1 MKNIF
6 LVGMPS
12 SGKTTLGKA
21 LARQL
26 SYRFLDTDRL
36 IVKQTGLAIK
46 DIFAQKGEDYFRA
59 LEAETLR
66 GIGPNHKLVVA
77 TGGGAPYF
85 YDNMAYI
92 KQNGISVFLDVSPA
106 EILRRIRLQPANNR
120 PMFDKNSEQLLEDLQ
135 KKYDE
140 RRPTYL
146 QADIRMDGTTTVH
159 ELMRVLQI

>member
-1 MKNIF
+1 
-6 LVGMPS
+6 MPS

-46 DIFAQKGEDYFRA
+46 DIFAQKGEEYFRA

-66 GIGPNHKLVVA
+66 GIGPNRKLVVA
-77 TGGGAPYF
+77 TGGGLPCF
-85 YDNMAYI
+85 NDNMAHI
-92 KQNGISVFLDVSPA
+92 KQIGISVFLDVSPA
-106 EILRRIRLQPANNR
+106 EILRRIRQQPANDR

-140 RRPTYL
+140 RRSTYL
-146 QADIRMDGTTTVH
+146 QADIRIAGATTAR
-159 ELMRVLQI
+159 ELLRVLPI